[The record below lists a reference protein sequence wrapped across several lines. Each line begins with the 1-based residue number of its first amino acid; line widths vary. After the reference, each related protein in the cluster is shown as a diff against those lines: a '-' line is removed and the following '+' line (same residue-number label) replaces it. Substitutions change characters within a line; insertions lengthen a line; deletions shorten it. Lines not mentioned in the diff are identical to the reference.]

1 MHSKCNFFNVLPM
14 KHYKTLSELHRDNGW
29 PAPQNPLFSIVG
41 CQSACPLG
49 NREYTT
55 DSYMIA
61 FKKIKSGTIM
71 YGKTPYDHDNG
82 SMFFT
87 KPRQII
93 EMKDLELEEQGFMLF
108 IHEDYLYRNELY
120 SIIQQYAFFDYE
132 TNEAIHLSPAEE
144 LIVWEL
150 YNKINIEYLTNPDE
164 FTREIILSHVASILK
179 YVQRFY
185 KRQFIDR
192 KQLSGRIV
200 SKFNAA
206 LKQHLNNG
214 KLKEDGLPSVTSLA
228 SQLLLS
234 PRYLSD
240 LLKQETGKTAM
251 ELIHVYLITEA
262 KNLLRSGDKG
272 IAEIAFQ
279 LGFENAS
286 YFSRLFKKQT
296 GLRPLD
302 FKHTLN

>member
-1 MHSKCNFFNVLPM
+1 M
-14 KHYKTLSELHRDNGW
+14 KHYKTLSELHKDNGW

-71 YGKTPYDHDNG
+71 YGKTRYDHDNG

-93 EMKDLELEEQGFMLF
+93 EMKNLELEEQGFMLF

-150 YNKINIEYLTNPDE
+150 HNKINIEYLANPDE

-214 KLKEDGLPSVTSLA
+214 KLKEDGLPSVASLA

-240 LLKQETGKTAM
+240 LLKQETGKTAI

-272 IAEIAFQ
+272 VAEIAFQ

-302 FKHTLN
+302 FKHSLN